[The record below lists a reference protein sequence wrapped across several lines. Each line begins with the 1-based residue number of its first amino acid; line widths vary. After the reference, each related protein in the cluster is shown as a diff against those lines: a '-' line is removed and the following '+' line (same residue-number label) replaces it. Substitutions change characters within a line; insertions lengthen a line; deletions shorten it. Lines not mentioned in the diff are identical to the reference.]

1 MLPGEADGHRGLE
14 ASLDCVA
21 KSPIEHRAALAA
33 RVYKPRLV
41 SVVYE
46 PPPCTVMNSP
56 SLAKL
61 SDIYQNYDIEH
72 DPYFLKLQE
81 DSATSDKDN
90 LLRIRSN
97 QKTYC
102 HDQLKKFLAKSLAI
116 FTELG
121 PWATEYFVHAV
132 VANLVQPHNQIDLGG
147 SWWMEDSEKTHLE
160 RLLTSISPEVPDPVS
175 LGNFDQLS
183 HKVQCLIEYLK
194 HAASADLTGLVFV
207 QTRAAC
213 AVLAHVLSSHPEV
226 KYWLRVGTFVGASAP
241 TSRRTNIGELV
252 DVKNQRNTLDDL
264 RTGQKNLIITTSALE
279 EGIDVSACNLV
290 ICFEKPPLLKSFIQR
305 RGRARMKDSSYILF
319 FQSDLDA
326 ESLSSWQ
333 KYEDAMRKQYEDDM
347 RERENIER
355 LEAEIHGERDF
366 DIESTGATLSLDDS
380 VRHLYHFCDTLPHDI
395 YVDKRPIFSVDGCGE
410 SFRAGVRLPNSIDAA
425 IRTASSSRNWPTE
438 KLAKQDAALEAYIA
452 LYNHGLISEHLLPI
466 SKIDEVKAKAYGQVQ
481 KIPSLVEVQPQICIW
496 SIVDSFWQ
504 RNKTECATIRFSS
517 QGVVIGEIQLLLPN
531 QCPRIPK
538 LTLFW
543 DENTEFVVQVHTI
556 HTLVSRDTNTPAS
569 ITDEEQTDMILRAV
583 FGSRMSQDKHDFM
596 ALLRLKE
603 EDSVLASFKGTEPAA
618 VDSIRKLMRD
628 QVGLIRDAG
637 NADIRPFIFDDVA
650 LKSLN
655 LSSTGGGRL
664 SKTIDC
670 RCEAIECLQTTR
682 LPKRTDF
689 LHRIHV
695 SEPLKASKGRS
706 YHYLL
711 PEECCIDHLPFKYAR
726 IALLL
731 PSVLHVIEHN
741 MLAEHL
747 ATTLLKPIGFTNLQ
761 FVLEAVTATAA
772 QEAKNYQRL
781 EFLGDSH
788 LKYLTS
794 LTLSAQNPRY
804 HEGILSHQK
813 DHIVSNANLARAT
826 LAAGLDQYIISK
838 PFTGKKWR
846 PLYRSDFLDS
856 DGKMKERHDP
866 KREMSTK
873 TLADVVE
880 ALVGAAYLD
889 GGTPKAIECLK
900 VFLSDVSWASTPE
913 LVSTLYEVYAA
924 NTKPI
929 PVHFSELETLLGYD
943 FRLQQLMVEALTHPA
958 YQMTDNYASYQRLE
972 FLGDA
977 ILDVIVSTKA
987 YQYSPPPSVHR
998 LHLIRTAL
1006 VNKDFLAFLCMHHS
1020 MKVPKK
1026 AIITTSPGQGR
1037 KVPPQ
1042 FGTMEEVYE
1051 RYIWHFL
1058 RHTSPKVRAAQVSC
1072 SKRFSKLRQRIN
1084 DALSYDNAYPWA
1096 LLAGLDAPKFFSDII
1111 ESLIGAIY
1119 IDSRGDLGTCEA
1131 FLRKLGILGQLERV
1145 LKKDINLLHPKEELG
1160 MVADREAVKYMLGVQ
1175 EQNSDEQGSGLTEE
1189 ERRGGLIC
1197 TIVVGDQEVSKVKG
1211 GVSRI
1216 EVETRAAQAALKF
1229 LQEREGEKTQTRSE
1243 APAKTELN
1251 VEASTNLAV
1260 ESTDQAQES
1269 SASESE
1275 VDDDTENGVELPH
1288 DQYRDEHDDGHSN
1301 DRDMDVFYDADEDI
1315 AME

>member
-1 MLPGEADGHRGLE
+1 M
-14 ASLDCVA
+14 
-21 KSPIEHRAALAA
+21 A
-33 RVYKPRLV
+33 RVYKPQLV
-41 SVVYE
+41 PVMYE
-46 PPPCTVMNSP
+46 PPSDDATSSP

-61 SDIYQNYDIEH
+61 RDIYQNYDIEH

-81 DSATSDKDN
+81 DSATLDNEN
-90 LLRIRSN
+90 LLRTRSN

-116 FTELG
+116 HTELG
-121 PWATEYFVHAV
+121 PWATDYFVHAV
-132 VANLVQPHNQIDLGG
+132 VSNLVQPHNQTDLSGF
-147 SWWMEDSEKTHLE
+147 WWMEDSEKTYLE
-160 RLLTSISPEVPDPVS
+160 RLLTSISPGVPDPVS
-175 LGNFDQLS
+175 LGNVDQLS

-194 HAASADLTGLVFV
+194 YTASGDLTGLLFV

-213 AVLAHVLSSHPEV
+213 AVLAHIISSHSEL
-226 KYWLRVGTFVGASAP
+226 KHWLRVGTFVGASAP

-252 DVKNQRNTLDDL
+252 DVKNQQNTLDDL

-305 RGRARMKDSSYILF
+305 RGRARMKDSSYVLF

-326 ESLSSWQ
+326 RSLSSWQ
-333 KYEDAMRKQYEDDM
+333 EYEDAMRKQYEDDM

-355 LEAEIHGERDF
+355 LEAEIHGERVF
-366 DIESTGATLSLDDS
+366 GIESTGARLSLDDS

-395 YVDKRPIFSVDGCGE
+395 YVDKRPIFSVDGHGE
-410 SFRAGVRLPNSIDAA
+410 NFYAEVRLPNSIDAA
-425 IRTASSSRNWPTE
+425 IRTAISSRKWPTE

-452 LYNHGLISEHLLPI
+452 LYNHGLISEHLLPL
-466 SKIDEVKAKAYGQVQ
+466 SQGDGVKAEAYGQVQ

-496 SIVDSFWQ
+496 SIVAPLWQ
-504 RNKTECATIRFSS
+504 RNETKCTTVRFSS
-517 QGVVIGEIQLLLPN
+517 QEMVIGEIQLLLPN

-543 DENTEFVVQVHTI
+543 DESTEYVVQVHPI
-556 HTLVSRDTNTPAS
+556 YNLLSHDTSAPAS
-569 ITDEEQTDMILRAV
+569 ISCEEQTDMILRAV
-583 FGSRMSQDKHDFM
+583 FGNRMFQGKHDFM

-618 VDSIRKLMRD
+618 VDSLRNSMRD
-628 QVGLIRDAG
+628 QVGLIRNSSNLDM
-637 NADIRPFIFDDVA
+637 RSFIFDDVA
-650 LKSLN
+650 LKCLDLCSV
-655 LSSTGGGRL
+655 GGGRL
-664 SKTIDC
+664 SKTTDH
-670 RCEAIECLQTTR
+670 RCEAVECFQTTR

-689 LHRIHV
+689 LHRINV
-695 SEPLKASKGRS
+695 PETTKASKGRS
-706 YHYLL
+706 YDYLL
-711 PEECCIDHLPFKYAR
+711 PEECSIDRLPFKYAR

-741 MLAEHL
+741 LLAERL
-747 ATTLLKPIGFTNLQ
+747 ATTLLKPVGLRNLQ
-761 FVLEAVTATAA
+761 LVLEAVTATAA
-772 QEAKNYQRL
+772 REAKNYQRL

-813 DHIVSNANLARAT
+813 DHIVSNANLARAA

-856 DGKMKERHDP
+856 DGKLKERHDP

-889 GGTPKAIECLK
+889 GGTPTAIECLR
-900 VFLSDVSWASTPE
+900 VLLSDVAWAPIPE
-913 LVSTLYEVYAA
+913 LVSTLYDIYAA

-929 PVHFSELETLLGYD
+929 PAHFSELESLLGYD
-943 FRLQQLMVEALTHPA
+943 FRLQHLIVEALTHPA
-958 YQMTDNYASYQRLE
+958 YQVTDAYASYQRLE

-977 ILDVIVSTKA
+977 ILDFIISTKA
-987 YQYSPPPSVHR
+987 YQHSPPPSVHR
-998 LHLIRTAL
+998 LHLIRTVL
-1006 VNKDFLAFLCMHHS
+1006 VNADFLTFLCMHHS
-1020 MKVPKK
+1020 IMITKK
-1026 AIITTSPGQGR
+1026 DIITTSPGRGG
-1037 KVPPQ
+1037 KVPPR
-1042 FGTMEEVYE
+1042 FGTTEEVEE

-1058 RHTSPKVRAAQVSC
+1058 RHTSPKVRAAQMSC
-1072 SKRFSKLRQRIN
+1072 QKRFSTLRQRIN
-1084 DALSYDNAYPWA
+1084 HALSHDDTYPWA

-1119 IDSRGDLGTCEA
+1119 IDSHGDLGTCEA

-1145 LKKDINLLHPKEELG
+1145 LNEDITLLHPKEELG
-1160 MVADREAVKYMLGVQ
+1160 MVADREAVKYIVEVQ
-1175 EQNSDEQGSGLTEE
+1175 EQDSDEQGSGLPNEKTH
-1189 ERRGGLIC
+1189 GGLIC
-1197 TIVVGDQEVSKVKG
+1197 TTMVGGQEVSKVKG
-1211 GVSRI
+1211 GVSRL
-1216 EVETRAAQAALKF
+1216 ELETRAAQAALKV
-1229 LQEREGEKTQTRSE
+1229 LKERKAGKTQTRSE
-1243 APAKTELN
+1243 AHAETEI
-1251 VEASTNLAV
+1251 VDSE
-1260 ESTDQAQES
+1260 DQGPES
-1269 SASESE
+1269 SSSESE
-1275 VDDDTENGVELPH
+1275 DDDDTDNGVILPH
-1288 DQYRDEHDDGHSN
+1288 DEHRDEHDDGRN
-1301 DRDMDVFYDADEDI
+1301 DDHDMDVFYDADEEVV
-1315 AME
+1315 MEYQ